1 MDQNNNQATR
11 DAFMWSRLLRTPF
24 WAIYCLIPYIMYRDL
39 HATPLQIAVVVAI
52 KPMSSLLSIYW
63 SVLINQRTDRLRS
76 NIILA
81 NVLSI
86 LPFFFFPWVENAWFF
101 IAASGWFMA
110 FHRGV
115 TPAWMEVLKLNL
127 PTVSRERVF
136 AYGTTVGYL
145 GDALLPFLFG
155 GFLDG
160 CYHAWRWIFPITA
173 LISLFAIYYQL
184 RIPIQTKQGG
194 APLPLTPLKE
204 RIIEPWKTA
213 WELIAR
219 RPDFRAFQMGFML
232 GGMGL
237 MVMQPALPEFF
248 LDRLSLSYKELA
260 IALAFCK
267 GIGVASTSRLWA
279 DWMNKIDIYR
289 FSGWVCLIAA
299 FFPLCL
305 IAAEWHLAW
314 LYFAYILWGI
324 MQGGSELSWN
334 LSGPIFSK
342 EEDSSSYSSVGV
354 LAVGL
359 RGCFVPTLAGALC
372 SYCNPIFVL
381 CLGSLLCICATERM
395 FAYYRIHIKAQQALP
410 TLNEVT

>member
-1 MDQNNNQATR
+1 MVVYMDQKSNQATR
-11 DAFMWSRLLRTPF
+11 DAFMWSKLLKTPL

-52 KPMSSLLSIYW
+52 KPMSSLFSIYW
-63 SVLINQRTDRLRS
+63 SILINQRTDRLRS

-81 NVLSI
+81 NVLSV
-86 LPFFFFPWVENAWFF
+86 LPFFFFPIIENAWFF

-110 FHRGV
+110 FHRGM
-115 TPAWMEVLKLNL
+115 TPAWMEVLKLNI
-127 PTVSRERVF
+127 PNVSRERVF
-136 AYGTTVGYL
+136 AYGTALGYL

-155 GFLDG
+155 GLLDG
-160 CYHAWRWIFPITA
+160 YYHAWRWIFPVTA
-173 LISLFAIYYQL
+173 LISLFAIHYQW
-184 RIPIQTKQGG
+184 RIPIQATKRV
-194 APLPLTPLKE
+194 ALPSIPLQE
-204 RIIEPWKTA
+204 RLSQPWKTA
-213 WELIAR
+213 WNLLR
-219 RPDFRAFQMGFML
+219 KRVDFRAFQMGFML

-289 FSGWVCLIAA
+289 FSAWVCLIAA
-299 FFPLCL
+299 LFPLCL
-305 IAAEWHLAW
+305 IASQWHLGW
-314 LYFAYILWGI
+314 LYFAYILWGV

-342 EEDSSSYSSVGV
+342 EEDSSTYSSVGV

-359 RGCFVPTLAGALC
+359 RGCFVPTLAAILC
-372 SYCNPIFVL
+372 SFCSPIIVL
-381 CLGSLLCICATERM
+381 CLGSLLCLLATERL
-395 FAYYRIHIKAQQALP
+395 FAYCRTHIKPVEAFSI
-410 TLNEVT
+410 N

>member
-1 MDQNNNQATR
+1 MDSTSIVTR
-11 DAFMWSRLLRTPF
+11 NAFMGSRLLRTPL
-24 WAIYCLIPYIMYRDL
+24 WAIFSLIPYILYRDL
-39 HATPLQIAVVVAI
+39 HATPLQIAVIVAI

-63 SVLINQRTDRLRS
+63 SHSINQRKDLLRS

-81 NVLSI
+81 NVLSL
-86 LPFFFFPWVENAWFF
+86 LPFFLFPWIENVWFF

-127 PTVSRERVF
+127 PNKSRERVF
-136 AYGTTVGYL
+136 AYGTTVGYV
-145 GDALLPFLFG
+145 GDALLPFLIG
-155 GFLDG
+155 GLLDG
-160 CYHAWRWIFPITA
+160 YTQAWRWIFPLTAFIALLAFFLQIRLPVPEANVIQSTNPPLIPLSKRLMDPWKNAWA
-173 LISLFAIYYQL
+173 LI
-184 RIPIQTKQGG
+184 K
-194 APLPLTPLKE
+194 
-204 RIIEPWKTA
+204 
-213 WELIAR
+213 R
-219 RPDFRAFQMGFML
+219 RPDFRSFQVGFMF

-248 LDRLSLSYKELA
+248 LDNLSLSYKELA

-267 GIGVASTSRLWA
+267 GVGVASTSRIWA

-289 FSGWVCLIAA
+289 FSAWISLIAA
-299 FFPLCL
+299 LFPLCL
-305 IAAEWHLAW
+305 IAAQLNLAW
-314 LYFAYILWGI
+314 LYIAYIIWGI

-334 LSGPIFSK
+334 LSGPVFSK

-372 SYCNPIFVL
+372 SYCSPILVL
-381 CLGSLLCICATERM
+381 CLGSVLCLCAVERM
-395 FAYYRIHIKAQQALP
+395 FAYHRAYAKPEMAEKP
-410 TLNEVT
+410 SGV